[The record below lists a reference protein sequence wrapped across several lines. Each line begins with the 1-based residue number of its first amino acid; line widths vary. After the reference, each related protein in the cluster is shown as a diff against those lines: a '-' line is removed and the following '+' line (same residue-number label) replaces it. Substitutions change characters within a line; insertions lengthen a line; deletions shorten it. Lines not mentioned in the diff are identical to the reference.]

1 MADGVTAFVPMLG
14 SIDWSAPWLS
24 DLKAIAAPILQA
36 ENWRDAFNAAARAQQ
51 LCNHRDLPLC
61 FVAQEELP
69 ADMAYEEFI
78 SANGCVP
85 TRDNLHDF
93 FNALVWLAYPHVK
106 KRLNALQATEIQQSG
121 LARGRLRDATT
132 IFDENAALFVCAD
145 PELVAALR
153 AHRWDE
159 LFIKRRAAFSDLC
172 HVHLFGHALMEKLT
186 SPYKAITAHTWIVEV
201 EPAFLQLSA
210 QAQRNNLDSIVSR
223 QLAQGL
229 TTSSFTPL
237 PVLGIP
243 DWWLQQDAAFYADQ
257 SVFRPKRSA

>member
-1 MADGVTAFVPMLG
+1 IPSWLG
-14 SIDWSAPWLS
+14 SIDWHAPWLS
-24 DLKAIAAPILQA
+24 GLTIIAAPILQA
-36 ENWRDAFNAAARAQQ
+36 ENWRDAFNAAAQAQQ
-51 LCNHRDLPLC
+51 LCNHRDLPLR

-78 SANGCVP
+78 SASGCVP

-93 FNALVWLAYPHVK
+93 FNALVWLAYPNVK
-106 KRLNALQATEIQQSG
+106 KQLNALQAAEIQQSG

-145 PELVAALR
+145 PQMIAALR

-159 LFIKRRAAFSDLC
+159 LFIQRRAAFSDLC
-172 HVHLFGHALMEKLT
+172 RVHLFGHALMEKLT
-186 SPYKAITAHTWIVEV
+186 NPYKAITAHTWIVEV
-201 EPAFLQLSA
+201 EPAFLRLPTQV
-210 QAQRNNLDSIVSR
+210 QRSELDRIVSL
-223 QLAQGL
+223 QLVQGL

-243 DWWLQQDAAFYADQ
+243 DWWPQQDAVFYADP
-257 SVFRPKRSA
+257 SVFRPKRST